1 MYGICVLKKKIFFQK
16 SKAWVTTYK
25 INGKIKWKIEI
36 TILEGHL
43 TADFADLESHL
54 TNFKT
59 MKL

>member
-1 MYGICVLKKKIFFQK
+1 MGFVFLKKKIFFQK

-36 TILEGHL
+36 TILEGYL
-43 TADFADLESHL
+43 TADFADLDSHL

-59 MKL
+59 MN